1 MVRGANLLGEYDMF
15 GGPMTFLVVLGIGVC
30 LAAGLAILLRGSGR
44 PEPQTDPRTCRRCQH
59 ENIPQAKY
67 CANCGLKLD

>member
-1 MVRGANLLGEYDMF
+1 MF

-30 LAAGLAILLRGSGR
+30 LAAGLAILVRSAGR
-44 PEPQTDPRTCRRCQH
+44 SESPPEPRTCRRCRH
-59 ENIPQAKY
+59 ENIAQAKY